1 MYLLGVIVCVK
12 VVALIMF
19 GILVEFA
26 NIEILLLLLLSKG
39 RITETRLIIKLLNG
53 YRAWLLF
60 DKQVI
65 DVKLSNLLLKNPK
78 VIV

>member
-1 MYLLGVIVCVK
+1 
-12 VVALIMF
+12 MF